1 MSGGI
6 QHDGKDISG
15 HHGHCFVV
23 SLSLPMSVPSIPVP
37 TPTAAPD
44 AHTVADIVPF
54 TARALLGLLEDRGVS
69 LERLCLGLGF
79 THTDLL
85 DRHLLLSHQQ
95 VRSLIL
101 RAQAL
106 TRDPALG
113 LACGARQTPVS
124 WGLMGL
130 AMLTCETF
138 GEAIEYGMGQ
148 QGAGGAMLH
157 NVFEVRGREAH
168 LDVMPRLFDLEIE
181 GFLVEDNF
189 AGAVAVS
196 RYLVGTE
203 FAPVR
208 MDFAFSR
215 PAHEEAYRR
224 FFRCP
229 VRFDAGMNRMT
240 IESHWLGARLPG
252 YDRITCG
259 LVREQLNTL
268 LHKPIGR
275 NDLVES
281 LANRLRVGV
290 DERTPQRELAHM
302 VNMSERTL
310 RRRLEAQSLS
320 YRALRDETR
329 FERARD
335 LLARTSMTMAQ
346 VADAVGYSD
355 ARAFRRAFKRWS
367 GQLPTDYRAGA
378 SAAESHLP

>member
-1 MSGGI
+1 MS
-6 QHDGKDISG
+6 SATA
-15 HHGHCFVV
+15 
-23 SLSLPMSVPSIPVP
+23 SEP
-37 TPTAAPD
+37 TPTAVPD

-54 TARALLGLLEDRGVS
+54 LARALLGLMEDRGVP
-69 LERLCLGLGF
+69 LERLCRGLGF

-101 RAQAL
+101 RAQAV
-106 TRDPALG
+106 TREPALG
-113 LACGARQTPVS
+113 IACGARQTPVS

-138 GEAIEYGMGQ
+138 GEAIEYSMVRQ
-148 QGAGGAMLH
+148 DAGGAMLH
-157 NVFEVRGREAH
+157 NMFEVRGREAH

-181 GFLVEDNF
+181 PFLVEDNF
-189 AGAVAVS
+189 AGGVAVS
-196 RYLVGTE
+196 RYMVGPE
-203 FAPVR
+203 FAPLR
-208 MDFAFSR
+208 IDFAFPR
-215 PAHEEAYRR
+215 PAHDEVYRR
-224 FFRCP
+224 FFHCP
-229 VRFDAGMNRMT
+229 VRFDAGRSRMT

-281 LANRLRVGV
+281 LANRLRVAV
-290 DERTPQRELAHM
+290 DERTQQRELAHM
-302 VNMSERTL
+302 VNVSERTL
-310 RRRLEAQSLS
+310 RRRLEAQSVS

-367 GQLPTDYRAGA
+367 GTLPTDYRA
-378 SAAESHLP
+378 AAVAAAPAPHLL

>member
-1 MSGGI
+1 MST
-6 QHDGKDISG
+6 SST
-15 HHGHCFVV
+15 V
-23 SLSLPMSVPSIPVP
+23 
-37 TPTAAPD
+37 PD
-44 AHTVADIVPF
+44 AHMVADIVPF
-54 TARALLGLLEDRGVS
+54 TARSLLGLMEDRGVS
-69 LERLCLGLGF
+69 PERLCRGLGF
-79 THTDLL
+79 IHADLL
-85 DRHLLLSHQQ
+85 DRHLQLSHQQ

-101 RAQAL
+101 RAHAI

-124 WGLMGL
+124 WGLLGL

-138 GEAIEYGMGQ
+138 GGAIEYGLAQ

-168 LDVMPRLFDLEIE
+168 LDVTPRLFDLEVE
-181 GFLVEDNF
+181 NFLVEENF

-196 RYLVGTE
+196 RYLVGAE
-203 FAPVR
+203 FAPLR
-208 MDFAFSR
+208 IDLAF
-215 PAHEEAYRR
+215 PKPPHEELYRR

-229 VRFDAGMNRMT
+229 VRFDAGRSRMT

-268 LHKPIGR
+268 LQKPIGR

-290 DERTPQRELAHM
+290 DERMPQRELAHM
-302 VNMSERTL
+302 VNVSERTL
-310 RRRLEAQSLS
+310 RRRLGAQSVS
-320 YRALRDETR
+320 YRSLRDETR

-367 GQLPTDYRAGA
+367 GQLPAQYRAA
-378 SAAESHLP
+378 SQALPPVAV

>member
-1 MSGGI
+1 MS
-6 QHDGKDISG
+6 S
-15 HHGHCFVV
+15 CFAMSSAMPPV
-23 SLSLPMSVPSIPVP
+23 SASFALSHSYMV
-37 TPTAAPD
+37 T
-44 AHTVADIVPF
+44 DIVPF
-54 TARALLGLLEDRGVS
+54 TARALLGLLEDRDVS
-69 LERLCLGLGF
+69 LERLCRGLGF

-95 VRSLIL
+95 MRSLIL
-101 RAQAL
+101 RAQAI
-106 TRDPALG
+106 TRAPALG
-113 LACGARQTPVS
+113 MACGVRQTPVS

-148 QGAGGAMLH
+148 QGAGGALLN

-168 LDVMPRLFDLEIE
+168 LDVTPRLFDLEIE
-181 GFLVEDNF
+181 SFLVEDNF

-196 RYLVGTE
+196 RYLVGAE
-203 FAPVR
+203 FAPLR
-208 MDFAFSR
+208 IDFAFPR
-215 PAHEEAYRR
+215 PEHEEVYRR

-240 IESHWLGARLPG
+240 MESHWLGARLPG
-252 YDRITCG
+252 YDRITCR

-268 LHKPIGR
+268 LQKPIGR

-281 LANRLRVGV
+281 VANRLRVGV
-290 DERTPQRELAHM
+290 DERTQQRELAQM
-302 VNMSERTL
+302 VNISERTL
-310 RRRLEAQSLS
+310 RRRLEAQSVS
-320 YRALRDETR
+320 FQALRDETR

-355 ARAFRRAFKRWS
+355 ARSFRRAFKRWS
-367 GQLPTDYRAGA
+367 GTLPADFRAA
-378 SAAESHLP
+378 SASASVSPPSSLHG